1 MREIKFRAW
10 DKNNKKW
17 LNRVLAS
24 RYEDGPCA
32 LVWDENKK
40 EWLNFDEFCGDLC
53 QFTGLQDKNGK
64 DIYEGDILCD
74 NYAENYPSD
83 AREYVRE
90 HGGELEGIN
99 KNYRVYFGGFIDNID
114 GYANVPEWE
123 KNERSI
129 VGWYLQE
136 ETGRV
141 SLAGSLYRSFSNYS
155 SFRTNKIYHEVVGN
169 IYENPE
175 LLEAKQ

>member
-10 DKNNKKW
+10 DKR
-17 LNRVLAS
+17 NREMIDWETIAVFDMAESLTLVDIITDKD
-24 RYEDGPCA
+24 EDF
-32 LVWDENKK
+32 VVM
-40 EWLNFDEFCGDLC
+40 
-53 QFTGLQDKNGK
+53 QFTGLRDKNGK
-64 DIYEGDILCD
+64 EIYEGDIVCD

-99 KNYRVYFGGFIDNID
+99 KNYRVCFGGFIDNID
-114 GYANVPEWE
+114 GYADVPEWE
-123 KNERSI
+123 KNEMSI

-141 SLAGSLYRSFSNYS
+141 SLAGALYHSFGNYS